1 MGQITSNDV
10 LDFFNG
16 TINLIKEQEV
26 GKELLKR
33 SMTANG
39 NVSMNPNLNGF
50 IAENWHELTFNFNAQ
65 KAGSPYT
72 AKALIPEHGYPKNS
86 MDLGI

>member
-33 SMTANG
+33 SLTANG
-39 NVSMNPNLNGF
+39 NINRG
-50 IAENWHELTFNFNAQ
+50 
-65 KAGSPYT
+65 K
-72 AKALIPEHGYPKNS
+72 KPKRFYR
-86 MDLGI
+86 